1 VSRQGED
8 PILRMGDAAETLDMT
23 LLALR
28 YDTRRGRFGRVL
40 DGDKDPGRAAGAA
53 AHTEPMDLSR
63 EMKMQE
69 LRERI
74 EHDDYRVD
82 PQAVATAIVER
93 LLAGVRRDEGAGDG
107 PQCS

>member
-8 PILRMGDAAETLDMT
+8 PILRMGDAADTRNMT

-40 DGDKDPGRAAGAA
+40 DGDKDLGGDAGAA
-53 AHTEPMDLSR
+53 ARTEPMDLSR

-82 PQAVATAIVER
+82 PQAIAGAIVER
-93 LLAGVRRDEGAGDG
+93 LLAGVRRDEGADDG